1 MIGMATR
8 SQFIAAARTYI
19 GTPWRHQG
27 RDRHGLDCVGLIV
40 AAAAEIGIVAND
52 IPNYRR
58 ANRGKFFDAVLA
70 HTKALTELPRSGD
83 LVVMRD
89 HIAPIH
95 IGILCIEDGRRTLI
109 HAATRRRSVIE
120 EVVTPELNA
129 EIVAYR
135 SFDGLED

>member
-1 MIGMATR
+1 MATR
-8 SQFIAAARTYI
+8 AQFLSAARSYL

-40 AAAAEIGIVAND
+40 ASAND
-52 IPNYRR
+52 VGIEANDLPNYRR
-58 ANRGKFFDAVLA
+58 ANRSEFLSAVMA
-70 HTKALTELPRSGD
+70 HTKALSSLPRSGD

-95 IGILCIEDGRRTLI
+95 IGILSVEDGRRTLI
-109 HAATRRRSVIE
+109 HAATRRRAVIE
-120 EVVTPELNA
+120 EIITPELNA
-129 EIVAYR
+129 GIVSYR